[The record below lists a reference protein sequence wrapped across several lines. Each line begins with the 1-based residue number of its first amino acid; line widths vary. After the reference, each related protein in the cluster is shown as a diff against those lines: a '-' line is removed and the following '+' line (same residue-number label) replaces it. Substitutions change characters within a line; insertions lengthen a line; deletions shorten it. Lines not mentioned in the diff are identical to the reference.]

1 MQEFQKLITPGHV
14 AGHRARAALMP
25 FYAPACVAYS
35 AGIVLAL
42 CAISGV
48 GGSTLAMPQWFDRA
62 FTADEAVYQRAAE
75 AKAQAA
81 MKAAEDRAEA
91 ERKAAEAKAQAQTA
105 ATQSAPTVASASAP
119 ATMPVPAAPVA
130 PVASAYTPSPVLL
143 KAASEIAAMH
153 PPKTPAEGIQANIE
167 IDALITNIVNSDKA
181 ISDRV
186 VEGYGSCSKQA
197 DAMGERAVAESPDHR
212 ASPEAQLRQ
221 LDFRRTC
228 VGALLNSLAEKE

>member
-25 FYAPACVAYS
+25 FFAPACVAYS

-42 CAISGV
+42 CAVSGV

-62 FTADEAVYQRAAE
+62 FTADEAVYERAAE

-81 MKAAEDRAEA
+81 MKAAQDRAEA
-91 ERKAAEAKAQAQTA
+91 ERKAAEEKARAASA
-105 ATQSAPTVASASAP
+105 ATASAPSVASAS
-119 ATMPVPAAPVA
+119 TPAAPVA
-130 PVASAYTPSPVLL
+130 PASSAYTPSPVLL
-143 KAASEIAAMH
+143 SAASEISAMH
-153 PPKTPAEGIQANIE
+153 PATTPAEGIQANVR
-167 IDALITNIVNSDKA
+167 IDALITSIVNNDKA

-186 VEGYGSCSKQA
+186 VAGYGECGKQA

-212 ASPEAQLRQ
+212 ASREAQLKQ
-221 LDFRRTC
+221 IDFRRTC
-228 VGALLNSLAEKE
+228 VGALLTSLTEKE